1 MVNVM
6 FFLTAGWMRIN
17 LIWTVKSWLEYQE
30 LTHVIHIA
38 CKTCAMMITKSP
50 VSLEPEHK
58 PFIIIST
65 QTTTQVK

>member
-1 MVNVM
+1 M
-6 FFLTAGWMRIN
+6 FSLTAGWMRIN

-38 CKTCAMMITKSP
+38 CKTCAMMITQSP

-65 QTTTQVK
+65 KTTQVK